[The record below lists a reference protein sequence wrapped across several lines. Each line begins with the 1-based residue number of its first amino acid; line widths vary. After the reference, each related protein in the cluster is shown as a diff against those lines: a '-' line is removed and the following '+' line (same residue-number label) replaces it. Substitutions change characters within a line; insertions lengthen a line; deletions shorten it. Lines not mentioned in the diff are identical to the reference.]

1 MNMPDI
7 QTINEQQL
15 HLHSPVCFDWFH
27 PYTCPYRSESPHGGE
42 GRNKGVLI
50 ATERGLECIDCG
62 YLQPL
67 PRPREFSLESSLAL
81 ASSLGLDVRK
91 MLQEQRISVQ
101 QLIDAYREALS
112 TKGAIVEGMTPEQAE
127 QADKAW
133 RCIDTMLLCLHR
145 VQLALEGVETRP
157 GREFSLSPDWITD
170 EQHPSPGQWI
180 EVVGRRTEH
189 DGSHSY
195 RIHTLPFQD
204 WKFLPVSI
212 GAKVLGWRPARM

>member
-1 MNMPDI
+1 
-7 QTINEQQL
+7 
-15 HLHSPVCFDWFH
+15 
-27 PYTCPYRSESPHGGE
+27 
-42 GRNKGVLI
+42 
-50 ATERGLECIDCG
+50 
-62 YLQPL
+62 
-67 PRPREFSLESSLAL
+67 
-81 ASSLGLDVRK
+81 
-91 MLQEQRISVQ
+91 
-101 QLIDAYREALS
+101 
-112 TKGAIVEGMTPEQAE
+112 MTPEQAE

-145 VQLALEGVETRP
+145 VQLALDGVETRP